1 MQEETL
7 GSVKGKLSYGHA
19 IFFFLNTIRCFAT
32 CKACTF
38 NACSVGSILLNAP
51 CVVN

>member
-19 IFFFLNTIRCFAT
+19 IFLIPYVAAQPL
-32 CKACTF
+32 KPVLSMPVWWA
-38 NACSVGSILLNAP
+38 ALG
-51 CVVN
+51 